1 MEGLMR
7 AAMLAA
13 ERQVVAIDLEPV
25 PPGPDEV
32 QIEVAYAGI
41 CGTDLH
47 IFHGAMAD
55 RLATPAVLGHES
67 SGRVALLGSEV
78 DGFSVG
84 DPVNVMP
91 LRWCGSCGA
100 CRAGH
105 THVCQ
110 TLKVI
115 GVDLPGAMQQLWT
128 VPAEVVLPVPGHVRL
143 DHAALTEPTAVAVHD
158 VRRSGLR
165 PGEKAVV
172 IGGGPIG
179 LLIACVARQSGAELV
194 VAEPN
199 PYRRAVASSLGL
211 TVIDPYAVDIAE
223 WVDDWTAGIGAAVAF
238 EASASEAGI
247 TAAVDALEV
256 RGRLIVVGIHQRPR
270 PVDLNRV
277 FMRELTLHG
286 ARVYA
291 REDFEQAV
299 ELVAGGAVPADTL
312 ISAKVPLSNASDAF
326 VSLETGDDVVKI
338 LVDCQA

>member
-1 MEGLMR
+1 MR
-7 AAMLAA
+7 AAVLAA
-13 ERQVVAIDLEPV
+13 ERRLVSIDLEPV
-25 PPGPDEV
+25 PPGPDDV

-67 SGRVALLGSEV
+67 SGRVASLGDRV
-78 DGFSVG
+78 DGLSVG

-110 TLKVI
+110 TLQVI

-128 VPAEVVLPVPGHVRL
+128 VPASVVLPVPGHVRL
-143 DHAALTEPTAVAVHD
+143 DHAALTEPAAVAVHD

-179 LLIACVARQSGAELV
+179 LLIACVARESGAELV
-194 VAEPN
+194 LAEPN

-211 TVIDPYAVDIAE
+211 TVIDPYAVDVAE

-238 EASASEAGI
+238 EVSASEAGI
-247 TAAVDALEV
+247 TAAVDVLEV
-256 RGRLIVVGIHQRPR
+256 RGRLIVVGIHQQPR

-291 REDFEQAV
+291 RPDFERAV
-299 ELVAGGAVPADTL
+299 ELVAGGVVPVDAM

-326 VSLETGDDVVKI
+326 VSLESGDDVVKV